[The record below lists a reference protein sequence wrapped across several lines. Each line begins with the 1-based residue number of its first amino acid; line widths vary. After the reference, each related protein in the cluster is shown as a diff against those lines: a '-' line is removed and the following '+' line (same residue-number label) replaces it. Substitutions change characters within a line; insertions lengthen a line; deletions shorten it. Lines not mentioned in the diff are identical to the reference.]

1 MFGMGFWEIVMI
13 VIVAIVVIGPK
24 DLPKVLRRLGQY
36 AGKLRRMAADLR
48 SQSGIDDALRMEG
61 LSDDINEIRKLAR
74 GELDGVERS
83 ITERTPEDR
92 AKYDEEMKQV
102 DASLFRAREY
112 PRDGADSFGAI
123 PDAAAID
130 YELPP
135 SPLARDPL
143 YVTGDV
149 NGVLPDLPEPAV
161 ATTEAEPAPTEGETD
176 GTAAAATDEAAANG
190 EASPEI
196 PSDKPDA
203 AVAAD
208 AEDTH
213 QPVQERSS

>member
-1 MFGMGFWEIVMI
+1 MGFWEIVMI

-48 SQSGIDDALRMEG
+48 AQSGIDDALRMEG

-74 GELDGVERS
+74 GELDGVQQAIS
-83 ITERTPEDR
+83 RTPEDR
-92 AKYDEEMKQV
+92 AQYEEEMKQL

-112 PRDGADSFGAI
+112 PRDGADAYGAI

-149 NGVLPDLPEPAV
+149 DGVLPELPAPAV
-161 ATTEAEPAPTEGETD
+161 AVATEPSVTEAAPAD
-176 GTAAAATDEAAANG
+176 DAAAAEPTSSEAPPASQDEPAAEAGNEPTG
-190 EASPEI
+190 EATAEAT
-196 PSDKPDA
+196 DA
-203 AVAAD
+203 RTPIH
-208 AEDTH
+208 EPGT
-213 QPVQERSS
+213 

>member
-74 GELDGVERS
+74 GELDGVQQA
-83 ITERTPEDR
+83 IQRTPEDR
-92 AKYDEEMKQV
+92 AQYDEEMKQL

-112 PRDGADSFGAI
+112 PRDGADGYGAI

-149 NGVLPDLPEPAV
+149 DGVLPEL
-161 ATTEAEPAPTEGETD
+161 PAPTVAVAEPTD
-176 GTAAAATDEAAANG
+176 APAPVTEDAAADESASAAATSEKPPASQDEPVDEA
-190 EASPEI
+190 P
-196 PSDKPDA
+196 
-203 AVAAD
+203 
-208 AEDTH
+208 AESAETRTPIH
-213 QPVQERSS
+213 EPGS

>member
-1 MFGMGFWEIVMI
+1 MGFWEIVMI

-74 GELDGVERS
+74 GELDGVQQA
-83 ITERTPEDR
+83 IQRTPEDR
-92 AKYDEEMKQV
+92 AQYDEEMKQL

-112 PRDGADSFGAI
+112 PRDGADGYGAI

-149 NGVLPDLPEPAV
+149 DGALPEL
-161 ATTEAEPAPTEGETD
+161 PAPVASAPAETSETSETSE
-176 GTAAAATDEAAANG
+176 TAAAPDETASAAATS
-190 EASPEI
+190 EKPPASQDEPVG
-196 PSDKPDA
+196 DA
-203 AVAAD
+203 P
-208 AEDTH
+208 AESAETRTPIH
-213 QPVQERSS
+213 EPGS